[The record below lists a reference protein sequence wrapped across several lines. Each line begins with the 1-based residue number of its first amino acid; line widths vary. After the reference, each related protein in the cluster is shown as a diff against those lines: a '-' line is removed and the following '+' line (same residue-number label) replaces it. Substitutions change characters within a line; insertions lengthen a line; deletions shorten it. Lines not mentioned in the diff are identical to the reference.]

1 MGKVH
6 AGAGNRNA
14 DGISRKQLYKK
25 GVNNPEAMSI
35 KVAVIFQKS
44 KITAIFFY
52 RKEGSAMIE

>member
-1 MGKVH
+1 MGKVQ
-6 AGAGNRNA
+6 AGAGNRNV

-25 GVNNPEAMSI
+25 GINV

-44 KITAIFFY
+44 KIIAIFFY